1 MSDANAIEAVTEALV
16 QLVLEGA
23 REVESGAKVEARPP
37 HETPG
42 PSGDPQLNL
51 FLYQIGIDESLRN
64 EDPVGLRP
72 GEHGDPQLPLVL
84 HYLLTAYVPGGA
96 DTIAHRMLGGA
107 LRTLHE
113 HPHLSRARLRQVQ
126 SPSNVSEQSELI
138 RLTWQSFA
146 EKDIYSLWSAF
157 QTSYRLTVAFEAGP
171 VLIDS
176 RRPPRTAVPVL
187 RRGALDRGPEA
198 AASVESPYPQLTA
211 AVPVAVGP
219 DGLEHEQASVKL
231 GGRVVLRGANL
242 DQANEVRLSHPLLAG
257 PVSIPVVPGSAAEV
271 RFELTGPPQ
280 AFPAGLWSVAAVSG
294 TTATNEVSLAVAP
307 EITSGMPMT
316 VQRDGTAA
324 VVRLACR
331 PPVRTGQPV
340 LLVLG
345 SRSVLERRAVAA
357 QPEDPVTGADLTFD
371 VPDAPVGTHLARLRI
386 GGVDSLLVDRTGPKP
401 VFDATQTVTIS

>member
-23 REVESGAKVEARPP
+23 REVERGVKVEARPP
-37 HETPG
+37 DETPG

-51 FLYQIGIDESLRN
+51 FLYQISIDEGLRN

-84 HYLLTAYVPGGA
+84 HYLLTAFVPGG
-96 DTIAHRMLGGA
+96 DVIAHRMLGGA
-107 LRTLHE
+107 MRMLHE
-113 HPHLSRARLRQVQ
+113 NPHLSRERLRHVV
-126 SPSNVSEQSELI
+126 SPSDVSEQPELI

-157 QTSYRLTVAFEAGP
+157 QTSYRLTVAFEARP

-176 RRPPRTAVPVL
+176 RRPPRLPVPVL
-187 RRGALDRGPEA
+187 RWGARDLGPEA
-198 AASVESPYPQLTA
+198 VASVESPFPQLNA
-211 AVPVAVGP
+211 AVPVVLGP
-219 DGLEHEQASVKL
+219 DGSEHEEASVKL
-231 GGRVVLRGANL
+231 GGRVVLRGAHL
-242 DQANEVRLSHPLLAG
+242 DQANEVRLTHPLLAE

-280 AFPAGLWSVAAVSG
+280 AFPAGLWSVALVSG
-294 TTATNEVSLAVAP
+294 TTETNAVSLAVAP
-307 EITSGMPMT
+307 EITSRMPMT
-316 VQRDGTAA
+316 VHRTGSAA

-331 PPVRTGQPV
+331 PPVRVGQPV

-357 QPEDPVTGADLTFD
+357 RPEDPVTGADLIFE

-401 VFDATQTVTIS
+401 KFDATQTVTIS